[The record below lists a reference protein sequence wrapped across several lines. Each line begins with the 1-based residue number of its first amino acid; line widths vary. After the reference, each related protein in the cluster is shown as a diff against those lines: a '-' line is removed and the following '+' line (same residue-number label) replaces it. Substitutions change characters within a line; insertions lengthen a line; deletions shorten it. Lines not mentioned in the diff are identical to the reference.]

1 MCLQLYVYIYL
12 CFIARAW
19 TWTLSV
25 LKLFAHNSPV
35 SGVKQMERQRK
46 YKLDSEMEN
55 AFLFEMIIPPLP
67 PNGSTNKLLLHFRQL
82 LLI

>member
-1 MCLQLYVYIYL
+1 M
-12 CFIARAW
+12 AW
-19 TWTLSV
+19 TWTQPI
-25 LKLFAHNSPV
+25 LKPHAYNPLV

-55 AFLFEMIIPPLP
+55 TFLFEMIILP
-67 PNGSTNKLLLHFRQL
+67 DGYTNRLLLHFRQF